1 MLATALH
8 LTGVL
13 AAEKS
18 KVPFYI
24 AGGALVIWAFVL
36 SMGVGRS
43 RPDFPSNAAGQRLVI
58 AITATLVV
66 LATAMAVVTS
76 GGSGA

>member
-8 LTGVL
+8 LITVL
-13 AAEKS
+13 GAEKS

-24 AGGALVIWAFVL
+24 AGGALVVWALVL
-36 SMGVGRS
+36 SLGIGRS
-43 RPDFPSNAAGQRLVI
+43 RPDFPSNSAGQRLVI

-66 LATAMAVVTS
+66 LAMAMAVVTS
-76 GGSGA
+76 GGG

>member
-1 MLATALH
+1 MLAILLH
-8 LTGVL
+8 LTPVL
-13 AAEKS
+13 GAEKS

-24 AGGALVIWAFVL
+24 AGGALIAWAFLL
-36 SMGVGRS
+36 SMGIGRS
-43 RPDFPSNAAGQRLVI
+43 RPDFPTNAAGQRLVI

-76 GGSGA
+76 GGGGA